1 MRTATVRVGPP
12 RVRMSPAPCGQ
23 PGEGDAM
30 SWWHWLPRRGD
41 GAAPHG
47 GKTEPELAEG
57 KLAQQLREVVQPV
70 PQFPA
75 G

>member
-1 MRTATVRVGPP
+1 
-12 RVRMSPAPCGQ
+12 
-23 PGEGDAM
+23 M